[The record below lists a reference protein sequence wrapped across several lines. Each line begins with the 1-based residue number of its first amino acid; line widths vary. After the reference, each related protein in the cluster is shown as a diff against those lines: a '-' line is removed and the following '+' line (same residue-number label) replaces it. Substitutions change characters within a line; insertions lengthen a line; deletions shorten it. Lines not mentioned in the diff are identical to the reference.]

1 MIRALPKRYIPFIA
15 TAAVF
20 FLLYGFGV
28 MHFGEKFG
36 SLRNIVNLVGDNA
49 FLGIAAVGATF
60 VILSGGIDL
69 SSGSVVAF
77 TSVLV
82 ATLMQR
88 YGGEGA
94 DGLLAA
100 GVIAISLLVGAIL
113 GLTMGALITVYD
125 IPPFMATLGGMFFA
139 RGMAFV
145 LQPEGSI
152 GIRGEFFSTTICDD
166 WAIQLTER
174 VYFPFWGICFLIVL
188 LLGFIVLQR
197 TRLGRSVYAIG
208 DNETSAKL
216 MGLPCRRTKLWI
228 YTIAGLCSAM
238 AGVVYAFYTQSG
250 DPNAA
255 VGLELDVIASVVI
268 GGTVLSG
275 GSGYVLGTLF
285 GVLILGLIQTLI
297 SFQGTLN
304 SWWTKIFVGFLLLAF
319 ILLQRVFASV
329 AKSK

>member
-1 MIRALPKRYIPFIA
+1 M
-15 TAAVF
+15 V
-20 FLLYGFGV
+20 
-28 MHFGEKFG
+28 
-36 SLRNIVNLVGDNA
+36 
-49 FLGIAAVGATF
+49 
-60 VILSGGIDL
+60 
-69 SSGSVVAF
+69 
-77 TSVLV
+77 VLV
-82 ATLMQR
+82 
-88 YGGEGA
+88 
-94 DGLLAA
+94 
-100 GVIAISLLVGAIL
+100 
-113 GLTMGALITVYD
+113 
-125 IPPFMATLGGMFFA
+125 
-139 RGMAFV
+139 
-145 LQPEGSI
+145 
-152 GIRGEFFSTTICDD
+152 
-166 WAIQLTER
+166 
-174 VYFPFWGICFLIVL
+174 
-188 LLGFIVLQR
+188 LGFIVLQR